1 MEAYVWKK
9 VNSGGEGKSTGLALK
24 EKFKK
29 IKNKTN
35 KQNHY
40 RASEQPKTWP

>member
-1 MEAYVWKK
+1 MEAYVSKK
-9 VNSGGEGKSTGLALK
+9 VNSGGKGKSMGLALK
-24 EKFKK
+24 VKFKK

-40 RASEQPKTWP
+40 RASEQSKMWP